1 MPPRRSAR
9 SVSRKSTPLSPP
21 KATPSVTS
29 NVATQGNRATRS
41 SSREVTIA
49 QQQLQN
55 ITNVLQPVNESL
67 EPQDVDEADERD
79 DSVSLGSSSTG
90 VQSQL
95 DSLDREAIIEFLVD
109 LYDDSTKMIAL
120 FEGLDDIE
128 LRTQCERIR
137 QPQSLQRRRFEG
149 REKHLLTSAEH
160 YMSGDFI
167 RFDVILAKFANSLDV
182 ERLSDGIWSPL
193 PVLYIANLAVQF
205 PKAFSLWPDDR
216 LNYVHYMYV
225 GFLMPLFVWES
236 YFTIEPD
243 QSDSTV
249 DLSIDIFTQ
258 YFIQKAAE
266 NAAKPAFDPDQL
278 ADGVFFDKERQIW
291 DFSQTSTQRKVLH
304 RVQSIREHFS
314 TDPQHPVDL
323 EALRQHFPWSDFI
336 SRVIK
341 WTLVRKGRLQEIIN
355 ARGGVEKI
363 RERLRSGDFLHDAD
377 SLARTS
383 PEPGSAASTGDA
395 DVVVT
400 GAVEETPLRQTTWK
414 GPATG
419 KSLRLESHRLKEL
432 KQGWAA
438 RTSGLTAD
446 PGLDD
451 PPQAERV
458 IPQSPTPVEQAEDE
472 PAGADEE
479 VEQAARVEEVPAN
492 AVYGDREPGE
502 QLDVDDEAEQPVNNF
517 DGPDQLGGADQEVDA
532 AMSPAD
538 EEIVPTQQTQ
548 IVMATLRR
556 QQEQSEKENRQ
567 RGPVGSQK
575 SIPPLKKRSLLDR
588 QPNAEK
594 VEWSEVPEE
603 PTPPPGRAHKRLR
616 LEFSESEDSEDEVFQ
631 VDTRIPQIRGTSRAD
646 GTRRPPAPLNPIREH
661 PAVEE
666 DARRSRQPQTTR
678 SSAPQRQNI
687 LPSASPPL
695 RPSTQPQKALQ
706 SSRPA
711 PETRLPPSTAPVRS
725 RASAL
730 RSPPPPVEYERVNHE
745 AKLKTQQYKM
755 LKGPQIQARK
765 VWDVDQTRRLIE
777 LIELCQTSFSTILS
791 EDLAHPDGP
800 LLQSRTQV
808 QLKDKAR
815 NIKMNFLKARQ
826 RLPKNF
832 EHVSIGNRLVAQLK
846 EQGINYVEG
855 RYEGESVRDDLE
867 DFDD

>member
-9 SVSRKSTPLSPP
+9 SVSRRSSPRSPP
-21 KATPSVTS
+21 RVTPSVTS

-55 ITNVLQPVNESL
+55 ITNVLQPVNESF
-67 EPQDVDEADERD
+67 EPPDVDGDDELD
-79 DSVSLGSSSTG
+79 DSLARVTSPSST
-90 VQSQL
+90 QSQL
-95 DSLDREAIIEFLVD
+95 DTLDREAIIEFLVD
-109 LYDDSTKMIAL
+109 LCDDSTKLIGL
-120 FEGLDDIE
+120 FEGLDDNG
-128 LRTQCERIR
+128 LRAQCEKIL
-137 QPQSLQRRRFEG
+137 QTQSLQRRRFEG

-160 YMSGDFI
+160 YMSVDFI
-167 RFDVILAKFANSLDV
+167 RTDHILQKIAYPFDL
-182 ERLSDGIWSPL
+182 ERLTDDFWRPDPI
-193 PVLYIANLAVQF
+193 LYVANLAVQLL
-205 PKAFSLWPDDR
+205 KVFSVSPDDQ
-216 LNYVHYMYV
+216 LDYVQRMYHM
-225 GFLMPLFVWES
+225 FPWLFASEHRFPIES
-236 YFTIEPD
+236 D
-243 QSDSTV
+243 QVDNTV
-249 DLSIDIFTQ
+249 DLSIEVFTQ
-258 YFIQKAAE
+258 FFIRKAAE
-266 NAAKPAFDPDQL
+266 SAAKPAFDPDQF
-278 ADGVFFDKERQIW
+278 ADGVFFDDERQI
-291 DFSQTSTQRKVLH
+291 FGSSHSSTQRKVLH

-314 TDPQHPVDL
+314 TDPQHPVDF

-336 SRVIK
+336 FRVVK
-341 WTLVRKGRLQEIIN
+341 WTLVRNDKLQEIIN
-355 ARGGVEKI
+355 ARGGVDKI
-363 RERLRSGDFLHDAD
+363 QERLRSGDFLHDAD
-377 SLARTS
+377 SLTKTS
-383 PEPGSAASTGDA
+383 PEPGSAASTGED
-395 DVVVT
+395 DVGIG
-400 GAVEETPLRQTTWK
+400 GAVEETPLRQITWK

-432 KQGWAA
+432 RQGWAA

-446 PGLDD
+446 PDLDG
-451 PPQAERV
+451 PTQAERV

-479 VEQAARVEEVPAN
+479 VEQAASIEEVPAN
-492 AVYGDREPGE
+492 AVYGNREPGE
-502 QLDVDDEAEQPVNNF
+502 QVDVDEGAEQPANTF
-517 DGPDQLGGADQEVDA
+517 DDPDQVAGADQEVDA
-532 AMSPAD
+532 AMSPAE

-548 IVMATLRR
+548 VVMATLRR
-556 QQEQSEKENRQ
+556 QQKQSERENKQ
-567 RGPVGSQK
+567 RAPVGSQK
-575 SIPPLKKRSLLDR
+575 SIQPPKKRSLLDR

-603 PTPPPGRAHKRLR
+603 PTPPPARAHKRLR
-616 LEFSESEDSEDEVFQ
+616 QDSAQSEDEEDDEFE
-631 VDTRIPQIRGTSRAD
+631 VDTRIAQRRQANQAD
-646 GTRRPPAPLNPIREH
+646 GTRRPLAPLYSIREQ

-666 DARRSRQPQTTR
+666 DAQPPRQPQTTR

-687 LPSASPPL
+687 LPSASQPL
-695 RPSTQPQKALQ
+695 RSSTQPQKPLQ

-711 PETRLPPSTAPVRS
+711 PETRLPPSTAPARA
-725 RASAL
+725 RASAPL
-730 RSPPPPVEYERVNHE
+730 SPPPPVEYERVNHE

-765 VWDVDQTRRLIE
+765 VWDGAQTRRLIE

-832 EHVSIGNRLVAQLK
+832 EHVSIGGRLVAQLK
-846 EQGINYVEG
+846 EQGIDYVEG